1 MYHPTS
7 LLSKYVRSA
16 MIPAVLLSL
25 MVSACSD
32 ELVTSPTR
40 ALPAQV
46 GRNANVP
53 FNRFFTA
60 WSQNFASGPIT
71 TQVFG
76 LDVRMDRQFVN
87 WYTDQATLAFA
98 RANPGRLY
106 ILGDEPDQYCTTAY
120 DYAGMYREFV
130 VSIRGADPTARLSP
144 AGFSEPNGRC
154 CPNPEVRCSDMH
166 GIAYAEQFY
175 NAYVQ
180 RYGSPPPVN
189 EWRFHDFGISFDAGD
204 INGWWA
210 RIDAEASWSVSHGAN
225 MVLGG
230 WGFHG
235 WPAKE
240 SSALFQEHL
249 KQAMGRLM
257 NDQRINGAA
266 YWSYE
271 PWIESPR
278 PLVNSAGSLTTEGQT
293 YVNPLTDIPVDI
305 TVSGSS
311 SGTAKLRWRNTS
323 SAWAAEVEFW
333 VQKPGS
339 GSFVAQKAELV
350 SGPGANQTLP
360 IAFENGDLVKA
371 RVRYYNAFGQASWSG
386 FSSAVSMTKTA
397 DGTDGGVPAKRPL
410 MCILQLC

>member
-7 LLSKYVRSA
+7 LLSKYIRSA
-16 MIPAVLLSL
+16 MIPAALLTL
-25 MVSACSD
+25 MASGCSD
-32 ELVTSPTR
+32 QLVTTPTK

-46 GRNANVP
+46 GRSANVP

-60 WSQNFASGPIT
+60 WSQNYVSGPIQ
-71 TQVFG
+71 TQIFG

-87 WYTDQATLAFA
+87 WYTDQQTLAFA

-106 ILGDEPDQYCTTAY
+106 ILGDEPDQYCTTPY

-144 AGFSEPNGRC
+144 AGFAEPNARC
-154 CPNPEVRCSDMH
+154 CPVPDVPCSNIH
-166 GIAYAEQFY
+166 GISYADQFY
-175 NAYVQ
+175 NAYIQ

-189 EWRFHDFGISFDAGD
+189 EWRFDDFGVAFDAGD
-204 INGWWA
+204 INRWWA
-210 RIDAEASWSVSHGAN
+210 RIDAEATWSVAHGAN
-225 MVLGG
+225 MMLGG

-240 SSALFQEHL
+240 SAALFQEHL
-249 KQAMGRLM
+249 KQAMGRLS
-257 NDQRINGAA
+257 NDQRINGAT

-271 PWIESPR
+271 KWIESPR
-278 PLVNSAGSLTTEGQT
+278 PLVNDDGSLTAEGQT
-293 YVNPLTDIPVDI
+293 YANPLTDVPADMTI
-305 TVSGSS
+305 SGSS

-323 SAWAAEVEFW
+323 AAWAAEAEFW
-333 VQKPGS
+333 VQSPGS
-339 GSFVAQKAELV
+339 GSFVVQKSERV
-350 SGPGANQTLP
+350 DGPGANQTLP
-360 IAFENGDLVKA
+360 VAFNNGDIVKA

-397 DGTDGGVPAKRPL
+397 DGADGGVPGKRPL
-410 MCILQLC
+410 LCSLKLC